1 MLKEIGRRTRERTG
15 TTQLSAEDYMDDGAK
30 ICLTVNI
37 DEEKVMVNDLNFFMS
52 ICFFRK
58 LLYTELFSP
67 RVIFTFLH
75 LQMVLPNLEF
85 AQPRLC

>member
-37 DEEKVMVNDLNFFMS
+37 DEEKVVVNMTLNFFLS
-52 ICFFRK
+52 ICFF
-58 LLYTELFSP
+58 
-67 RVIFTFLH
+67 
-75 LQMVLPNLEF
+75 
-85 AQPRLC
+85 